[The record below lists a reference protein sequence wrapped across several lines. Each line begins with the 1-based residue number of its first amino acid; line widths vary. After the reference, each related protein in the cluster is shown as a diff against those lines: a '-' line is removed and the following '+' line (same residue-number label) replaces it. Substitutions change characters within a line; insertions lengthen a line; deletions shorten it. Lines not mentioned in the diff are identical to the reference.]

1 MGRMTK
7 KKNTE
12 GGILHFCLMFLPC
25 VNKGDD
31 NDDDDDDDDEGAGGG
46 GKKEIREILS
56 TATSTQ
62 SPTHKTNKKKNDIS
76 KQLSKQ
82 AIRQAKLRD
91 ITKCLLTRFT

>member
-46 GKKEIREILS
+46 GRKKFAKFCLQPHLHK
-56 TATSTQ
+56 AL
-62 SPTHKTNKKKNDIS
+62 PTKRTKKK
-76 KQLSKQ
+76 
-82 AIRQAKLRD
+82 RH
-91 ITKCLLTRFT
+91 